1 MKEDAKGAEEKKE
14 GDEPAEKESSTSDEE
29 VELTKADLKRIKK
42 LIQEQDDEIEELKK
56 ANKKAKKELQY
67 QYAENDNTVKRY
79 KNELKLAQ
87 EFAVSKFAKDMLE
100 IRDNL
105 QRAIDYCKIDDLREI
120 EDPKELISQLESLH
134 TGIIRCFTRSRR
146 QDD

>member
-1 MKEDAKGAEEKKE
+1 M
-14 GDEPAEKESSTSDEE
+14 
-29 VELTKADLKRIKK
+29 
-42 LIQEQDDEIEELKK
+42 
-56 ANKKAKKELQY
+56 NKKAKKELQY

-134 TGIIRCFTRSRR
+134 TGKLECFTRSRR
-146 QDD
+146 